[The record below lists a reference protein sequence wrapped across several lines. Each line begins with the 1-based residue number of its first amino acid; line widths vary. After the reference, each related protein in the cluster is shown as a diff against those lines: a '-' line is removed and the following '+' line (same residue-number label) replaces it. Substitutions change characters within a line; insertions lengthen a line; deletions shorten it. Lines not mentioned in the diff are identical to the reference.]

1 MMKASSQGHFGLYS
15 VAVIWH
21 GSIPSLPLPGDQG
34 SCQAFY
40 TRLGEHNET
49 PEGLISV
56 TDCLLAQSWSGGH
69 TGSHWTLM
77 PTSCFP
83 RSSHTYQSVPPNCL
97 CLSSH
102 SSLRNHSCFLGLA
115 CSALFSAP
123 CLPWLPNSYSS
134 FNTQLWRHLAQQ
146 NLPHPQ

>member
-49 PEGLISV
+49 PEGSF
-56 TDCLLAQSWSGGH
+56 LLQTVSWPSPGLEDTQAH
-69 TGSHWTLM
+69 TGH
-77 PTSCFP
+77 
-83 RSSHTYQSVPPNCL
+83 
-97 CLSSH
+97 
-102 SSLRNHSCFLGLA
+102 
-115 CSALFSAP
+115 
-123 CLPWLPNSYSS
+123 
-134 FNTQLWRHLAQQ
+134 
-146 NLPHPQ
+146 